1 MSKGFGGKF
10 GSAPMKREGATV
22 NYDDSW
28 LSEEEMFWEW
38 CKTMYPQAIKEFKA
52 VRDIQKGVEDGL

>member
-1 MSKGFGGKF
+1 MSKGFG
-10 GSAPMKREGATV
+10 SAPIRAEGQAV
-22 NYDDSW
+22 KYDWEHSD
-28 LSEEEMFWEW
+28 EEMFWEW